1 MHVECLFDRKIKAI
15 QTDWGGEYRSLHKY
29 FSSLGILHHLSR
41 PHTYEQNGTV
51 KRKHRHLVET
61 GLSLLAKASVPQ
73 CYWQIKEIPQWDI
86 YIKCKYYNGRFVAF
100 HCVKIQYIYIYESP
114 HHTFAVSGNSKSLCF
129 YNDRPL
135 IHSRMEINIHYKKN
149 KSLL

>member
-29 FSSLGILHHLSR
+29 FSSLGILHHLSC

-61 GLSLLAKASVPQ
+61 GLSLLVKALIPQ
-73 CYWQIKEIPQWDI
+73 CYWDE
-86 YIKCKYYNGRFVAF
+86 AF
-100 HCVKIQYIYIYESP
+100 TIACFLVNRLPSP
-114 HHTFAVSGNSKSLCF
+114 VLN
-129 YNDRPL
+129 
-135 IHSRMEINIHYKKN
+135 NISPFEKLFQVQPDY
-149 KSLL
+149 SFLRAFRCAC